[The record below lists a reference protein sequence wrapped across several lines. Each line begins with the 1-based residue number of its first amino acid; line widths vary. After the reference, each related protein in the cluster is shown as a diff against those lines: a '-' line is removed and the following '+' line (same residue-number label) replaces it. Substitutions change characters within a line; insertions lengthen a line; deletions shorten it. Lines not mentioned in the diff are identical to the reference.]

1 MKGAGRVSSES
12 QPLQCYAL
20 YCFSSTLSLQSLTL
34 QRITKEKCLQ
44 GSAPASQSGTN
55 KGRYGDKEQWIDN
68 RNRLLWKW
76 IKSIKREEDWE
87 QDGEDAQERQTMVT
101 LTGKE
106 YREGREFEMKGR
118 IVTCWEF
125 QEMFII
131 FNSIN
136 FTGEFAK
143 VATMS
148 YIYEW
153 HLWE

>member
-1 MKGAGRVSSES
+1 M
-12 QPLQCYAL
+12 
-20 YCFSSTLSLQSLTL
+20 
-34 QRITKEKCLQ
+34 Q

-55 KGRYGDKEQWIDN
+55 KGRYGDKGQWIDN